1 MACIFKT
8 TSAFTIGVHA
18 AALLARSGKALLQ
31 TREIA
36 RICEVSEAHLAKVMQ
51 KLVRSGFVKSVRGPS
66 GGFELSESA
75 KEMSLMDLW
84 QVIEGPSDNKETC
97 PLAIPACQDDRCIIG
112 RVFMEQNRKI
122 EKLMKHTRILDLGRK
137 LMNHFPDVDLSRQ
150 RECVCGKP
158 A

>member
-1 MACIFKT
+1 MACVFKT

-18 AALLARSGKALLQ
+18 VALLARSGKALLQ

-36 RICEVSEAHLAKVMQ
+36 RTCEVSEAHLAKVMQ
-51 KLVRSGFVKSVRGPS
+51 KLVRSGHVKSVRGPS

-75 KEMSLMDLW
+75 KTLSLMDLW
-84 QVIEGPSDNKETC
+84 QIIEGSSDRKETC
-97 PLAIPACQDDRCIIG
+97 PMAIPACQDDHCIIG

-122 EKLMKHTRILDLGRK
+122 ENLMKRTRILDLGRK
-137 LMNHFPDVDLSRQ
+137 LMNHFPDLDFSG
-150 RECVCGKP
+150 EKESVCGKP